1 MGSVLPLPNLKRVE
15 MRKVILNLAVSLDG
29 YIEGPKGEYDWCFTD
44 QDYGMTRFLS
54 HVDAVFY
61 GRKSYQLVCPMGPNA
76 YPNLARY
83 VFSRTLTSAEGA
95 IVISDDVKANVE
107 RLKRK
112 KGKDIWLFGGAE
124 LTNSLISLGLVD
136 EALLSVHPVVL
147 GGGKPLFRESDRR
160 LKLKLVGMKSY
171 STGLVQL
178 SYRFR
183 KIK

>member
-1 MGSVLPLPNLKRVE
+1 

-54 HVDAVFY
+54 HIDAIFF
-61 GRKSYQLVCPMGPNA
+61 GRKSFELVCPMGPNA
-76 YPNLARY
+76 YPDLARY

-95 IVISDDVKANVE
+95 IIIKNDIKQNVGKI
-107 RLKRK
+107 KRK

-124 LTNSLISLGLVD
+124 LTNTLLELGLVD
-136 EALLSVHPVVL
+136 ELRLSVHPIIL
-147 GGGKPLFRESDRR
+147 GGGKPLFKDSDERM
-160 LKLKLVGMKSY
+160 KLKLVDTKTY

-178 SYRFR
+178 FYTF
-183 KIK
+183 KKK